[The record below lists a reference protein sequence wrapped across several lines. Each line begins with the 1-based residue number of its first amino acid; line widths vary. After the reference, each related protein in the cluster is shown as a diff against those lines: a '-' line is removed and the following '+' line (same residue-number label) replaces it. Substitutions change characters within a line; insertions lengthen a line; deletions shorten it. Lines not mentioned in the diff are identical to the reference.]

1 LYAEKEK
8 TMIEFTGE
16 QQRWM
21 QEEGWPPRAVN
32 PGTGEEFVLLHAG
45 LFERVRQVLEVEDEV
60 AAIEEMYP
68 AVSEAI
74 DCDDSTSRE
83 SA

>member
-1 LYAEKEK
+1 
-8 TMIEFTGE
+8 MIELTGE
-16 QQRWM
+16 QQRKM
-21 QEEGWPPRAVN
+21 QEGGWPPRALN
-32 PGTGEEFVLLHAG
+32 PVTGEEFVLLHAG
-45 LFERVRQVLEVEDEV
+45 LFERVRQVLEAEDEI

-74 DCDDSTSRE
+74 DRDESASRE